1 MRLKLESLINFW
13 LFFTFLKAKIGYF
26 YIYIPSNHC
35 FQAYFQKFCMVS
47 RKNWW
52 NFTNHWTWIAKMWVR
67 KPVKL
72 VKFSFTALPSSVF
85 GKVGWLVG
93 VIKHAFGFYQA
104 KFCKM
109 WSILIIL
116 THFRI
121 MDWPYNVALGDTW
134 TVHWQDWIK
143 INI

>member
-1 MRLKLESLINFW
+1 MVIFHFFKGQNW
-13 LFFTFLKAKIGYF
+13 LFLHIYSLKSLFPSLFSKILHF
-26 YIYIPSNHC
+26 
-35 FQAYFQKFCMVS
+35 AS